1 MDVSARERVDGLISE
16 ASALLDASRPR
27 EAALVFERV
36 LLQDPGHEEARRG
49 LVQARAR
56 AGELEREL
64 EEKLQVARD
73 SAAAGDRPSAR
84 GLLEEVI
91 RLGGDRDRAHD
102 MLDRLDERG
111 GIVAVP
117 GQEEPAATDAPP
129 SRGAGRPPRA
139 WWSRTVF
146 ATICGVAFAAV
157 ATTVAA
163 SWEHLLGRLERRPSP
178 AGYVVTTLPL
188 PPAPPGERAL
198 AQARQRLDHGDV
210 SGALSALATIRPDD
224 PVYPFAL
231 QLRQRA
237 ELVSVAPASS
247 RREAR

>member
-1 MDVSARERVDGLISE
+1 MDVSPRERVQGLVSE
-16 ASALLDASRPR
+16 ASALLEAEQPR

-36 LLQDPGHEEARRG
+36 LLQDPAHEEARRG
-49 LVQARAR
+49 LVLARAR

-73 SAAAGDRPSAR
+73 SAAAGDLPNAR
-84 GLLEEVI
+84 GLLQEVI

-111 GIVAVP
+111 GIVAAP
-117 GQEEPAATDAPP
+117 GQEEPAAANAPP
-129 SRGAGRPPRA
+129 SGRARRPARA
-139 WWSRTVF
+139 WWTRTTF
-146 ATICGVAFAAV
+146 ATVCGIAFAAV
-157 ATTVAA
+157 TTTVAA
-163 SWEHLLGRLERRPSP
+163 SWELLLGRLERRPSP
-178 AGYVVTTLPL
+178 AGYAVSTLPL

-198 AQARQRLDHGDV
+198 AEARQRLDRGDV
-210 SGALSALATIRPDD
+210 SGALSALADIRPDD

-237 ELVSVAPASS
+237 EMASTAPASA
-247 RREAR
+247 RREAQ

>member
-1 MDVSARERVDGLISE
+1 MDVSPRQRVEGLVSE
-16 ASALLDASRPR
+16 ASALLDAARPR

-36 LLQDPGHEEARRG
+36 LLQDPVHEDARRG
-49 LVQARAR
+49 LALARAR

-73 SAAAGDRPSAR
+73 SAAAGDLPGAR
-84 GLLEEVI
+84 GLLREVI

-102 MLDRLDERG
+102 MLDRLDARE
-111 GIVAVP
+111 GIVAAP
-117 GQEEPAATDAPP
+117 DQQEPAAAPAPP
-129 SRGAGRPPRA
+129 AAGEPFAGRG
-139 WWSRTVF
+139 WWSRTAF

-157 ATTVAA
+157 TTTVAA

-178 AGYVVTTLPL
+178 AGYAVSTLPL

-198 AQARQRLDHGDV
+198 AEARRRLDRGDV
-210 SGALSALATIRPDD
+210 AGALSALADIRPDD

-237 ELVSVAPASS
+237 EMASVAPASVRS
-247 RREAR
+247 EAQ